1 MTRRE
6 RLERRAER
14 LRGWAAKREERAA
27 AVFKAGEP
35 FRGDIA
41 FNTQPGHIP
50 ERARINAREHRAFES
65 MRKAEGM
72 EGRAAGIE
80 RALNASVYGD
90 DPDAIERL
98 EARIAEREAE
108 AALRLA
114 VNRAWRAAKGGSA
127 AFLAALKEISPDG
140 HQKIAEHV
148 ARTMGLCPWLR
159 QPLDTTNLRAAIRG
173 DRERLDRIRQER
185 AKAIEQEGQP

>member
-6 RLERRAER
+6 RLARKAER

-80 RALNASVYGD
+80 RALDRSIFDD
-90 DPDAIERL
+90 DPDAIEQL
-98 EARIAEREAE
+98 EARIAEQEAK
-108 AALRLA
+108 AALHLA
-114 VNRAWRAAKGGSA
+114 VNRAWRAAKGSA
-127 AFLAALKEISPDG
+127 AAFVAALREISPDG

-148 ARTMGLCPWLR
+148 AQTMHLCPWLR
-159 QPLDTTNLRAAIRG
+159 QPLDTTNLRAAIRR

-185 AKAIEQEGQP
+185 AKASEREGQQ